1 MAETWIGKPMR
12 RREDRP
18 LITGAGRYV
27 DDLQFPGLCHVIFVR
42 SPHAHARIVSARLD
56 AARSAPGVIAV
67 VAGADV
73 AHLGSTPVTRL
84 FPDMIV
90 PRAPLLVADVVRAQG
105 TPVAAVVADSVYAAA
120 DAAALVEIEW
130 QALPGVA
137 EPDAAFAAGA
147 PQVHPEAPRNRCLEQ
162 RWGSKGTAA
171 SSGIHDASVPRGVS
185 GTAVS
190 VHVKQARVAGVPLEP
205 RATLARWDAVTGE
218 MTVWI
223 STQNP
228 FRIRA
233 EIARI
238 VGLDEA
244 RVRVIAPD
252 VGGGFGVK
260 GGPYRDEILVA
271 WLAWKLGRPVK
282 WFSTRTE
289 DLLTT
294 HHGRGGHCDATLTV
308 DAHGK
313 MERLTAR
320 IVCPVGAD
328 LSFSAAV
335 NPRNHA
341 RCLPGAY
348 MLDSVDIDLTG
359 VFTTTPPVGAYRGA
373 GRPEGTFVIER
384 LADEAARTLGI
395 DPLEL
400 RRRNAIPSDKF
411 PFTTATGQSYDS
423 GDYLLLLDEL
433 VKASDYHTLRA
444 QVLERRRRGEIV
456 GLGVSLYVEP
466 AALGWESGV
475 VRVEKTGAVT
485 CITGAS
491 PHGQGH
497 ETTFAQIVADYL
509 GTEPERIT
517 IRHGD
522 TLGAPQAIGTSGSRS
537 TALAGSA
544 LAIAAREVREKGRRI
559 AATILEAAFEDVVDA
574 AGGFHVTG
582 ARDRFVSWS
591 AVAEVA
597 YRWGVPPPGVELG
610 LEATHFF
617 KAEAE
622 VWSAGAVLAVVRIEP
637 ETGSIVTER
646 LVWVDDAGTIVNP
659 LLADAQ
665 LEGSLAQAWGQI
677 MLEAI
682 TFDPDGHLLTGTLM
696 DYALPRADDVPHA
709 EIHHT
714 HTPSPRNLLGVKGL
728 GEAGNIGI
736 PPAVVNAVVDA
747 LAPFGVRDIDMPLT
761 PEKIWRAIHP

>member
-1 MAETWIGKPMR
+1 MAEPPAHTWIGRPMR

-18 LITGAGRYV
+18 LVTGAGRYV
-27 DDLQFPGLCHVIFVR
+27 DDLSVPGLCHVVFVR
-42 SPHAHARIVSARLD
+42 SPHAHARIAGIDTS
-56 AARSAPGVIAV
+56 AARRAPGVIAV
-67 VAGADV
+67 LTGADV
-73 AHLGSTPVTRL
+73 AHLGFTPVTRL

-90 PRAPLLVADVVRAQG
+90 PRATLLATDVVRAQG
-105 TPVAAVVADSVYAAA
+105 TPVAAVVADSAYAAA
-120 DAAALVEIEW
+120 DGAALVDVDW
-130 QALPGVA
+130 QPQPGVA
-137 EPDAAFAAGA
+137 EPDAAAADGA
-147 PQVHPEAPRNRCLEQ
+147 PQVHAEAARNRCLGQ
-162 RWGSKGTAA
+162 RWRS
-171 SSGIHDASVPRGVS
+171 PGVS
-185 GTAVS
+185 PAGGAVS
-190 VHVKQARVAGVPLEP
+190 ARIHVRQPRVAGVPLEP
-205 RATLARWDAVTGE
+205 RATLARWEAVTGE

-233 EIARI
+233 EVARLLS
-238 VGLDEA
+238 LDEG
-244 RVRVIAPD
+244 RIRVIAPD

-271 WLAWKLGRPVK
+271 WLAWKLKRPVK
-282 WFSTRTE
+282 WISTRTE

-294 HHGRGGHCDATLTV
+294 HHGRGGHCEAELTV
-308 DAHGK
+308 DAHGA
-313 MERLTAR
+313 MQRLSAR

-328 LSFSAAV
+328 PSFSAAV

-348 MLDSVDIDLTG
+348 VLDAVDIDLAG

-384 LADEAARTLGI
+384 LADEAARALGM

-400 RRRNAIPSDKF
+400 RRRNAIPAGKF
-411 PFTTATGQSYDS
+411 PFTTLTGQSYDS
-423 GDYLLLLDEL
+423 GDYALLLDEL
-433 VKASDYHTLRA
+433 ERTSGYRALRA
-444 QVLERRRRGEIV
+444 EVSARRARGELV
-456 GLGVSLYVEP
+456 GIGVSLYVEP
-466 AALGWESGV
+466 AALGWESGA
-475 VRVEKTGAVT
+475 VRVEKTGSVT

-509 GTEPERIT
+509 GIEPDRIT

-544 LAIAAREVREKGRRI
+544 LAIAATTVREKGRRV
-559 AATILEAAFEDVVDA
+559 AASVLEAAAEDVVA
-574 AGGFHVTG
+574 VEGGFHVRG
-582 ARDRFVSWS
+582 ASDRFASWP

-597 YRWGVPPPGVELG
+597 YRWGPPPPGVEVG

-617 KAEAE
+617 KADGE
-622 VWSAGAVLAVVRIEP
+622 VWSAGAVLSVVRVER
-637 ETGSIVTER
+637 ETGEVIPER

-677 MLEAI
+677 MCEAI
-682 TFDPDGHLLTGTLM
+682 VFDGDGHLLTGSLM
-696 DYALPRADDVPHA
+696 DYALPRADTVPPA

-747 LAPFGVRDIDMPLT
+747 LSGFGVRDLDMPLT
-761 PEKIWRAIHP
+761 PEKIWRAMRGTRT

>member
-1 MAETWIGKPMR
+1 MAETRPWIGRPMR

-18 LITGAGRYV
+18 LVIGAGRFV
-27 DDLQFPGLCHVIFVR
+27 DDLQPRGLCHAVFVR
-42 SPHAHARIVSARLD
+42 SPHAHARLVSARLD
-56 AARSAPGVIAV
+56 AARRAPGVVAV
-67 VAGADV
+67 VSGDDV
-73 AHLGSTPVTRL
+73 ADLGGTPVTRL

-90 PRAPLLVADVVRAQG
+90 PRAPLLITEIARAQG
-105 TPVAAVVADSVYAAA
+105 TPVVAVVAESAYEAA
-120 DAAALVEIEW
+120 DAAALVDLEW
-130 QALPGVA
+130 EPRPGVA
-137 EPDAAFAAGA
+137 EPDAAAAEGA
-147 PQVHPEAPRNRCLEQ
+147 PQVHGDAPRNRCLAQ
-162 RWGSKGTAA
+162 RWKTDNTPPKGNDA
-171 SSGIHDASVPRGVS
+171 SSVISVR
-185 GTAVS
+185 
-190 VHVKQARVAGVPLEP
+190 VKQPRIAGVPLEP
-205 RATLARWDAVTGE
+205 RATLASWDAVLGE

-233 EIARI
+233 EVARI

-260 GGPYRDEILVA
+260 GGPYRDEIMVA
-271 WLAWKLGRPVK
+271 WLSWKLKRPVK

-294 HHGRGGHCDATLTV
+294 HHGRGGHCDAELAL
-308 DAHGK
+308 DSQGR
-313 MERLTAR
+313 MRRLKAR
-320 IVCPVGAD
+320 IVCPVGGD

-341 RCLPGAY
+341 RCLPGPY
-348 MLDSVDIDLTG
+348 MLDAVDIDLTG

-384 LADEAARTLGI
+384 LADEAARALGI
-395 DPLEL
+395 DPIEL
-400 RRRNAIPSDKF
+400 RRRNAIPAGNF
-411 PFTTATGQSYDS
+411 PFTSATGQSYDS
-423 GDYLLLLDEL
+423 GDYGLLLDTL
-433 VKASDYHTLRA
+433 VEATDYAKLRA
-444 QVLERRRRGEIV
+444 SIQERRARGEIV
-456 GLGVSLYVEP
+456 GLGVSLYIEP
-466 AALGWESGV
+466 AALGWESGA

-509 GTEPERIT
+509 GIEPDRIT

-537 TALAGSA
+537 TTLAGSA
-544 LAIAAREVREKGRRI
+544 LAIAATTVREKGKRV
-559 AATILEAAFEDVVDA
+559 AASILEAAPEDVVPA
-574 AGGFHVTG
+574 PGGFHVRG
-582 ARDRFVSWS
+582 SRDRFASWP
-591 AVAEVA
+591 AVAELA
-597 YRWGVPPPGVELG
+597 YRWGSPPPGVELG

-617 KAEAE
+617 KAEGE
-622 VWSAGAVLAVVRIEP
+622 VWSAGAVLAVVSIAR
-637 ETGSIVTER
+637 ETGELVTER

-677 MLEAI
+677 MFEAI
-682 TFDPDGHLLTGTLM
+682 TFDADGHLLTGTLM
-696 DYALPRADDVPHA
+696 DYALPRADNVPHA
-709 EIHHT
+709 EILHT

-747 LAPFGVRDIDMPLT
+747 LAPFGVRDLDMPLT
-761 PEKIWRAIHP
+761 PEKIWRAMRDRARA

>member
-1 MAETWIGKPMR
+1 MR

-18 LITGAGRYV
+18 LVMGAGRFV
-27 DDLQFPGLCHVIFVR
+27 DDFQPRGLCHVVFVR
-42 SPHAHARIVSARLD
+42 SPHAHARLVTARLD
-56 AARSAPGVIAV
+56 AARNAPGVVAV
-67 VAGADV
+67 VTGADV
-73 AHLGSTPVTRL
+73 AGLAGTPVTRL
-84 FPDMIV
+84 FPDMVV
-90 PRAPLLVADVVRAQG
+90 PRAPLLVTDVARAQG
-105 TPVAAVVADSVYAAA
+105 TPVVAVVAESVYAAA
-120 DAAALVEIEW
+120 DAAALVDLEW
-130 QALPGVA
+130 EARPGVA
-137 EPDAAFAAGA
+137 EPDAAFAEDA
-147 PQVHPEAPRNRCLEQ
+147 PQIHADAPRNRCLGH
-162 RWGSKGTAA
+162 RWKSGEMSAGAAKGV
-171 SSGIHDASVPRGVS
+171 GIC
-185 GTAVS
+185 
-190 VHVKQARVAGVPLEP
+190 VKQPRIAGVPLEP
-205 RATLARWDAVTGE
+205 RATLASWDGVTGE

-233 EIARI
+233 EVARI

-289 DLLTT
+289 DLMTT
-294 HHGRGGHCDATLTV
+294 HHGRGGHCDAELTV
-308 DAHGK
+308 DAQGK
-313 MERLTAR
+313 MRRLTAR
-320 IVCPVGAD
+320 IVCPVGGE

-341 RCLPGAY
+341 RCLPGPY
-348 MLDSVDIDLTG
+348 MLDAVDIDLTG

-384 LADEAARTLGI
+384 LADEAARALAM
-395 DPLEL
+395 DPIEL
-400 RRRNAIPSDKF
+400 RRRNAIPAGKF

-423 GDYLLLLDEL
+423 GDYALLLDTL
-433 VKASDYHTLRA
+433 VNATDYAALRKGIR
-444 QVLERRRRGEIV
+444 ERRDRGEVV
-456 GLGVSLYVEP
+456 GLGVALYVEP
-466 AALGWESGV
+466 AALGWESGA

-509 GTEPERIT
+509 GVDPDRIT

-544 LAIAAREVREKGRRI
+544 LAIAATAVREKGKRV
-559 AATILEAAFEDVVDA
+559 AASILEAAPEDVVA
-574 AGGFHVTG
+574 APGGFHVRG
-582 ARDRFVSWS
+582 SRDRFASWP
-591 AVAEVA
+591 AVAEIA
-597 YRWGVPPPGVELG
+597 YRWGAPPPGVELG

-617 KAEAE
+617 AAEGE
-622 VWSAGAVLAVVRIEP
+622 VWSAGAVLAVIKIER
-637 ETGSIVTER
+637 ETGEIVTER

-677 MLEAI
+677 MFEAI
-682 TFDPDGHLLTGTLM
+682 TFDADGHLLTGTLM

-709 EIHHT
+709 EILHT
-714 HTPSPRNLLGVKGL
+714 HTPSPRNLLGAKGL
-728 GEAGNIGI
+728 GEAGNIGV

-747 LAPFGVRDIDMPLT
+747 LAPFGVRDLDMPLT
-761 PEKIWRAIHP
+761 PEKIWRAMQGGQGHPASARA

>member
-1 MAETWIGKPMR
+1 MTYIGKPMR

-18 LITGAGRYV
+18 LVTGAGRYV
-27 DDLQFPGLCHVIFVR
+27 DDLQLPGLCHVIFVR
-42 SPHAHARIVSARLD
+42 SPHAHARIMSVRLD
-56 AARSAPGVIAV
+56 AARSAPGVVAV

-73 AHLGSTPVTRL
+73 AHLGSTPVMRA

-90 PRAPLLVADVVRAQG
+90 PRAPLLAADAVRAQG
-105 TPVAAVVADSVYAAA
+105 TPVAAVVANSVYAAA
-120 DAAALVEIEW
+120 DAAALVDIEW
-130 QALPGVA
+130 QALPGVS

-147 PQVHPEAPRNRCLEQ
+147 PQVHPEAPGNRCLSQ
-162 RWGSKGTAA
+162 RWKTGAGAVSKGN
-171 SSGIHDASVPRGVS
+171 DAISVIS
-185 GTAVS
+185 
-190 VHVKQARVAGVPLEP
+190 VKQARVAGVPLEP
-205 RATLARWDAVTGE
+205 RAALARWEAVTGE

-238 VGLDEA
+238 VGLDEG

-348 MLDSVDIDLTG
+348 LLDSVDIDLTG

-384 LADEAARTLGI
+384 LVDDAARTLAI

-423 GDYLLLLDEL
+423 GDYTLLLDAL
-433 VKASDYHTLRA
+433 VKATDYHALRA
-444 QVLERRRRGEIV
+444 RIGERRGRGEIV

-475 VRVEKTGAVT
+475 VRVEKSGAVT

-559 AATILEAAFEDVVDA
+559 AATILEAAFEDVVGSE
-574 AGGFHVTG
+574 GGFHVVG
-582 ARDRFVSWS
+582 ARDRFASWS
-591 AVAEVA
+591 AVAELA
-597 YRWGVPPPGVELG
+597 YRAGAPPPGVELG

-617 KAEAE
+617 KAEGE
-622 VWSAGAVLAVVRIEP
+622 VWSAGAVLAVIRIEP

-677 MLEAI
+677 MMEAI
-682 TFDPDGHLLTGTLM
+682 TFDADGHLLTGTLM
-696 DYALPRADDVPHA
+696 DYAVPRADDVPPA

-714 HTPSPRNLLGVKGL
+714 YTPSPRNLLGVKGL
-728 GEAGNIGI
+728 GEAGNIGV

-747 LAPFGVRDIDMPLT
+747 LAPFGVRDIDMPLA
-761 PEKIWRAIHP
+761 PEKIWRAMQGR

>member
-1 MAETWIGKPMR
+1 MR

-18 LITGAGRYV
+18 LVIGAGRFV
-27 DDLQFPGLCHVIFVR
+27 DDLQPRGLCHVIFVR
-42 SPHAHARIVSARLD
+42 SPHAHARLVSVRLD
-56 AARSAPGVIAV
+56 AARRAPGVVAV
-67 VAGADV
+67 VSGTDV
-73 AHLGSTPVTRL
+73 ADLGGTPVTRL
-84 FPDMIV
+84 FPDMVV
-90 PRAPLLVADVVRAQG
+90 PRAPLLITEIARAQG
-105 TPVAAVVADSVYAAA
+105 TPVVAVVAESAYEAA
-120 DAAALVEIEW
+120 DAAALVDLEW
-130 QALPGVA
+130 EPRPGVA
-137 EPDAAFAAGA
+137 EPDAAAAEGA
-147 PQVHPEAPRNRCLEQ
+147 PQVHGDAPRNRCLGQ
-162 RWGSKGTAA
+162 RWKTDNAAPPKGNDV
-171 SSGIHDASVPRGVS
+171 SSV
-185 GTAVS
+185 VS
-190 VHVKQARVAGVPLEP
+190 VRVKQPRIAGVPLEP
-205 RATLARWDAVTGE
+205 RATLASWDAVLGE

-233 EIARI
+233 EVARI

-260 GGPYRDEILVA
+260 GGPYRDEIMVA
-271 WLAWKLGRPVK
+271 WLAWKLKRPVK

-294 HHGRGGHCDATLTV
+294 HHGRGGHCDAELAL
-308 DAHGK
+308 DPQGR
-313 MERLTAR
+313 MRRLKAR
-320 IVCPVGAD
+320 IVCPVGGD

-341 RCLPGAY
+341 RCLPGPY
-348 MLDSVDIDLTG
+348 MLDAVDIDLTG

-384 LADEAARTLGI
+384 LADEAARALAI
-395 DPLEL
+395 DPIEL
-400 RRRNAIPSDKF
+400 RRRNAIPAGKF
-411 PFTTATGQSYDS
+411 PFTSATGQSYDS
-423 GDYLLLLDEL
+423 GDYGLLLDTL
-433 VKASDYHTLRA
+433 VEATDYAKLRA
-444 QVLERRRRGEIV
+444 SIQERRARGEIV
-456 GLGVSLYVEP
+456 GLGVSLYIEP
-466 AALGWESGV
+466 AALGWESGA

-509 GTEPERIT
+509 GIEPDRIT

-537 TALAGSA
+537 TTLAGSA
-544 LAIAAREVREKGRRI
+544 LAIAATTVREKGKRV
-559 AATILEAAFEDVVDA
+559 AASILEAAPEDVVPA
-574 AGGFHVTG
+574 PGGFHVRG
-582 ARDRFVSWS
+582 SRDRFASWP
-591 AVAEVA
+591 AVAELA

-617 KAEAE
+617 KAEGE
-622 VWSAGAVLAVVRIEP
+622 VWSAGAVLAVVSIAR
-637 ETGSIVTER
+637 ETGELVTER

-677 MLEAI
+677 MFEAI
-682 TFDPDGHLLTGTLM
+682 TFDADGHLLTGTLM
-696 DYALPRADDVPHA
+696 DYALPRADNVPRA
-709 EIHHT
+709 EILHT

-747 LAPFGVRDIDMPLT
+747 LAPFGVRDLDMPLT
-761 PEKIWRAIHP
+761 PEKIWRAMQDRARA

>member
-1 MAETWIGKPMR
+1 MR

-18 LITGAGRYV
+18 LLVGAGRYV
-27 DDLQFPGLCHVIFVR
+27 DDLQPRGVCHVVFVR
-42 SPHAHARIVSARLD
+42 SPHAHARLVSARLD
-56 AARSAPGVIAV
+56 AARRAPGVVAV
-67 VAGADV
+67 VSGADV
-73 AHLGSTPVTRL
+73 ADLGGTPVTRL
-84 FPDMIV
+84 FPDMVV
-90 PRAPLLVADVVRAQG
+90 PRAPLLITEIARAQG
-105 TPVAAVVADSVYAAA
+105 TPVVAVVAESAYEAA
-120 DAAALVEIEW
+120 DAAALVDLEW
-130 QALPGVA
+130 EPRPGVA
-137 EPDAAFAAGA
+137 EPDAAAAEGA
-147 PQVHPEAPRNRCLEQ
+147 PQVHGDAPRNRCLGQ
-162 RWGSKGTAA
+162 RWKTDNDAPPKGN
-171 SSGIHDASVPRGVS
+171 DAPSV
-185 GTAVS
+185 VS
-190 VHVKQARVAGVPLEP
+190 VRVKQPRIAGVPLEP
-205 RATLARWDAVTGE
+205 RATLASWDAVLGE

-233 EIARI
+233 EVARI

-260 GGPYRDEILVA
+260 GGPYRDEIMVA
-271 WLAWKLGRPVK
+271 WLAWKLKRPVK

-294 HHGRGGHCDATLTV
+294 HHGRGGHCDAELAL
-308 DAHGK
+308 DPQGR
-313 MERLTAR
+313 MRRLKAR
-320 IVCPVGAD
+320 IVCPVGGD

-341 RCLPGAY
+341 RCLPGPY
-348 MLDSVDIDLTG
+348 MLDAVDIDLTG

-384 LADEAARTLGI
+384 LADEAARALAI
-395 DPLEL
+395 DPIEL
-400 RRRNAIPSDKF
+400 RRRNAIPAGKF
-411 PFTTATGQSYDS
+411 PFTSATGQSYDS
-423 GDYLLLLDEL
+423 GDYGLLLDTL
-433 VKASDYHTLRA
+433 VEATDYAKLRA
-444 QVLERRRRGEIV
+444 SIQERRARGEIV
-456 GLGVSLYVEP
+456 GLGVSLYIEP
-466 AALGWESGV
+466 AALGWESGA

-509 GTEPERIT
+509 GIEPDRIT

-537 TALAGSA
+537 TTLAGSA
-544 LAIAAREVREKGRRI
+544 LAIAATTVREKGKRV
-559 AATILEAAFEDVVDA
+559 AASILEAAPEDVVPA
-574 AGGFHVTG
+574 PGGFHVRG
-582 ARDRFVSWS
+582 SRDRFASWP
-591 AVAEVA
+591 AVAELA

-617 KAEAE
+617 KADGE
-622 VWSAGAVLAVVRIEP
+622 VWSAGAVLAVVSIAR
-637 ETGSIVTER
+637 ETGELVTER

-677 MLEAI
+677 MFEAI
-682 TFDPDGHLLTGTLM
+682 TFDADGHLLTGTLM
-696 DYALPRADDVPHA
+696 DYALPRADNVPRA
-709 EIHHT
+709 EILHT

-747 LAPFGVRDIDMPLT
+747 LAPFGVRDLDMPLT
-761 PEKIWRAIHP
+761 PEKIWRAMQDRARA

>member
-1 MAETWIGKPMR
+1 VSYIGQPLK

-18 LITGAGRYV
+18 LVTGAGRYV
-27 DDLQFPGLCHVIFVR
+27 DDLQPPGLCHAVFVR
-42 SPHAHARIVSARLD
+42 SPHAHARIRALRLD
-56 AARSAPGVIAV
+56 AARKAPGVVAV
-67 VAGADV
+67 FGGADV
-73 AHLGSTPVTRL
+73 AHLASTPVTRL

-90 PRAPLLVADVVRAQG
+90 PRAPLMAAEVVRAQG
-105 TPVAAVVADSVYAAA
+105 TPVVAVVADSVYAAT
-120 DAAALVEIEW
+120 DAAALVEIDWEP
-130 QALPGVA
+130 LPGVA
-137 EPDAAFAAGA
+137 DPDAAAAAGA
-147 PQVHPEAPRNRCLEQ
+147 PQVHAEAARNRCLGQ
-162 RWGSKGTAA
+162 RWKAGDVGETGVTLS
-171 SSGIHDASVPRGVS
+171 IQQPRI
-185 GTAVS
+185 
-190 VHVKQARVAGVPLEP
+190 AGVPLEP

-271 WLAWKLGRPVK
+271 WLAHTLARPVK

-289 DLLTT
+289 DLMTT
-294 HHGRGGHCDATLTV
+294 HHGRGGHCEASLSV
-308 DAHGK
+308 DPHGK
-313 MERLTAR
+313 IRGVRAR
-320 IVCPVGAD
+320 ITCPVGGE

-348 MLDSVDIDLTG
+348 MMDGVDIDLTG

-384 LADEAARTLGI
+384 LVDEAARSLEM
-395 DPLEL
+395 DPIAI
-400 RRRNAIPSDKF
+400 RRLNAVPATKF
-411 PFTTATGQSYDS
+411 PFTSATGQSYDS
-423 GDYLLLLDEL
+423 GDYALLLDEL
-433 VKASDYHTLRA
+433 VKTSGYDTLRA
-444 QVLERRRRGEIV
+444 EVRTRRARGEVV

-485 CITGAS
+485 CISGSS

-509 GTEPERIT
+509 GIEPERIT
-517 IRHGD
+517 VRHGD

-544 LAIAAREVREKGRRI
+544 RAIAPRGVGEKGRRI
-559 AATILEAAFEDVVDA
+559 AAHILEAAPEDVVGA
-574 AGGFHVTG
+574 SGGFHVVG
-582 ARDRFVSWS
+582 ARDRFAAWP
-591 AVAEVA
+591 AVAELA
-597 YRWGVPPPGVELG
+597 YRWGPPPPGVELG

-622 VWSAGAVLAVVRIEP
+622 VWSAGAVLAVLRIDR
-637 ETGSIVTER
+637 ETGVLRPEK

-677 MLEAI
+677 MQEQI
-682 TFDPDGHLLTGTLM
+682 VFDGDGHLLTGTLM
-696 DYALPRADDVPHA
+696 DYALPRADEVPHA

-728 GEAGNIGI
+728 GEAGNIGV

-747 LAPFGVRDIDMPLT
+747 LAPFGVRGIDMPLT
-761 PEKIWRAIHP
+761 PEKVWRALGAKA